1 MRRMVGRWRPAG
13 GLAIR
18 RRFCC
23 RNQVPAAH
31 RLAMARK
38 SSRSLWTDK
47 LRGVAANPAGA
58 KAPRARKAAPSMAGR
73 GCRAIILGIDP
84 SLRGTGLAV
93 VDARAEPMR
102 LLASVTVKLG
112 PKFAPFECL
121 GRIAD
126 EVERL
131 ARAHGVTHAAIEETI
146 YVQNFRT
153 AQAMGASRGAALS
166 VLARLGL
173 KVGEYAPARIK
184 LAVAGHGSAKKEQ
197 VGRMIRA
204 ALGLPA
210 ELAPDESDAAAAA
223 LCHAFTARG

>member
-1 MRRMVGRWRPAG
+1 
-13 GLAIR
+13 
-18 RRFCC
+18 
-23 RNQVPAAH
+23 
-31 RLAMARK
+31 MARK

-47 LRGVAANPAGA
+47 LRGVASTPTGA
-58 KAPRARKAAPSMAGR
+58 SAPRARKAATVAAVR
-73 GCRAIILGIDP
+73 GCRAVILGIDP

-102 LLASVTVKLG
+102 LLASVTVRLG
-112 PKFAPFECL
+112 PRLAPYECL

-126 EVERL
+126 AVEAL
-131 ARAHGVTHAAIEETI
+131 AREHKVTQAAIEETI

-166 VLARLGL
+166 VLARLGV

-197 VGRMIRA
+197 VGRMVRSV
-204 ALGLPA
+204 LGLQA
-210 ELAPDESDAAAAA
+210 ELASDESDAAAAA

>member
-1 MRRMVGRWRPAG
+1 
-13 GLAIR
+13 
-18 RRFCC
+18 
-23 RNQVPAAH
+23 
-31 RLAMARK
+31 MARK

-47 LRGVAANPAGA
+47 LSGGAASPAGA
-58 KAPRARKAAPSMAGR
+58 KSPRASKAVVTPAGR

-93 VDARAEPMR
+93 IDARTEPMR

-112 PKFAPFECL
+112 PKLEPYECM

-126 EVERL
+126 AVEKL
-131 ARAHGVTHAAIEETI
+131 TRAHAVTHAAIEETI

-166 VLARLGL
+166 VLARLGV
-173 KVGEYAPARIK
+173 KVGEYAPTRIK
-184 LAVAGHGSAKKEQ
+184 LAVAGHGSASKEQ
-197 VGRMIRA
+197 VGRMIRTVLRLGD
-204 ALGLPA
+204 ALAL
-210 ELAPDESDAAAAA
+210 DESDAAAAA